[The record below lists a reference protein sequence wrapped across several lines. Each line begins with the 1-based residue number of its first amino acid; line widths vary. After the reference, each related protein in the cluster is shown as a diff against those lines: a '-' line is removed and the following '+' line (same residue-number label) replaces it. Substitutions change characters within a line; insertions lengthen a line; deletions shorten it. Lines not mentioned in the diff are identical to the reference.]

1 MTLRPSLY
9 LARSCARVRVASMLA
24 ACLLAACAE
33 YLGTSFSKIV
43 PPEIAGVE
51 PAPGAR
57 CALEAVNGAPA
68 GAPWRVSRQHRIH
81 VKGWA
86 LDGATLSS
94 SDWVV
99 VRLTQAGGAGRFF
112 AVTWARGTND
122 EAAREFGSGPGIAR
136 SGFDLAATLQLVPP
150 GTYDIDLIVGT
161 PAGAAACPTG
171 RQLVAV

>member
-1 MTLRPSLY
+1 MRRRTAGTGYSSSGRTVAVRRRHPRSRSMTLRSSPS
-9 LARSCARVRVASMLA
+9 LARSRARLHAVTMLA

-33 YLGTSFSKIV
+33 YLGTSFSQIV
-43 PPEIAGVE
+43 PPEIAGIE
-51 PAPGAR
+51 PAAGAR

-99 VRLTQAGGAGRFF
+99 VRLAQTGGAARFF

-122 EAAREFGSGPGIAR
+122 EAARGLGSGPGNAR
-136 SGFDLAATLQLVPP
+136 GGRARA
-150 GTYDIDLIVGT
+150 
-161 PAGAAACPTG
+161 PT
-171 RQLVAV
+171 R

>member
-1 MTLRPSLY
+1 MMLPTSPCLPRSHALRR
-9 LARSCARVRVASMLA
+9 AATTLA

-33 YLGTSFSKIV
+33 YLGTSFSQIV

-51 PAPGAR
+51 PAAGAR

-99 VRLTQAGGAGRFF
+99 VRLTQPGGAAHFF

-122 EAAREFGSGPGIAR
+122 EAVRELGSGPGIAR
-136 SGFDLAATLQLVPP
+136 AGFDLAATLQQVPP
-150 GTYDIDLIVGT
+150 GTYDIDLIVGAPT
-161 PAGAAACPTG
+161 GPAACSTG